1 MLESLLLNSYNT
13 LVSVIKNQ
21 DRYHIITAII
31 LILVLI
37 SIGTVAFHILE
48 GWDFATSFYFSVAT
62 LTTVGYGDI
71 HPTTDLSRIVVAI
84 YILIG
89 VGTMLASLTVIATD
103 RINKTAGRMRG
114 IADKKQQ

>member
-1 MLESLLLNSYNT
+1 MNL
-13 LVSVIKNQ
+13 IKNQ
-21 DRYHIITAII
+21 DRYHIITSII
-31 LILVLI
+31 LILLLI
-37 SIGTVAFHILE
+37 TIGTVTFHILE
-48 GWDFATSFYFSVAT
+48 GWDLATSFYFSVAT

-114 IADKKQQ
+114 RADNKKIQN